1 MIGVHDKTTHKVTLR
16 HAPLHVL
23 IRDVKALKSLD
34 PLSAGSEEREKSR
47 NLLGEAFGSK
57 KAKQAIRAM
66 ERNRVDVSAME
77 GVASHLQGSIEAG
90 TESLPSKGGFWCFC
104 VAESLLSMHVKKLQK
119 WPLTKA
125 APFHGIMSTRSR
137 QMR

>member
-1 MIGVHDKTTHKVTLR
+1 MIGVHNKKSHKVILR

-23 IRDVKALKSLD
+23 TRDVKALKSLD
-34 PLSAGSEEREKSR
+34 PLATGSEERIQAR

-77 GVASHLQGSIEAG
+77 GVASHLQDTIEAA
-90 TESLPSKGGFWCFC
+90 TESLPSQGVF
-104 VAESLLSMHVKKLQK
+104 VALF
-119 WPLTKA
+119 PCD
-125 APFHGIMSTRSR
+125 
-137 QMR
+137 